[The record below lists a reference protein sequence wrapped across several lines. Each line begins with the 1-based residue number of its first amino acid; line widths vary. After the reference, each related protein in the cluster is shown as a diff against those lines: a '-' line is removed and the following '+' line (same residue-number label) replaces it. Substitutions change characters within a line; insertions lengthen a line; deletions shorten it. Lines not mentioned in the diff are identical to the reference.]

1 MDGTPRP
8 PSLPR
13 RLGRFLRRQWPLVAF
28 VLVAVGSTCLVDK
41 PCWHLCIF
49 GTVCSIFLLKK
60 FHLEHSYFLYI
71 LPLLATFFFIF
82 IVSIF
87 VTNDK
92 ILNIFFPNDIL
103 TASFKNSLCAAL
115 YSLPF
120 SPFFFK
126 KFSPCKSL
134 ILIPVLS
141 FFISLAHWSLY
152 TLIFFSYIIFLALV

>member
-1 MDGTPRP
+1 MDGTPQS

-60 FHLEHSYFLYI
+60 FHLEHLYFLYI

-126 KFSPCKSL
+126 KFSLCKSL
-134 ILIPVLS
+134 VLIPALS

-152 TLIFFSYIIFLALV
+152 TLVFFSYIIFLALV